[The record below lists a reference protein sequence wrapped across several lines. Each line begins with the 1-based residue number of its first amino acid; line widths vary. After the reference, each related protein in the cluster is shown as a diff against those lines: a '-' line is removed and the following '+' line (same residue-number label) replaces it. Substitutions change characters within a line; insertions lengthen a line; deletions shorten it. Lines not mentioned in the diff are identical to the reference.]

1 MKAAGGGRKEIEG
14 GLVDCSGVVESRLV
28 VASTCTNM
36 AEEGRGV
43 KIQLELE
50 CSWGLAWR

>member
-28 VASTCTNM
+28 VASTGRNLGGCG
-36 AEEGRGV
+36 GRGGGGE
-43 KIQLELE
+43 ISDIFQQ
-50 CSWGLAWR
+50 GF